1 MIQALI
7 IYNLFA
13 LILTAGVLFV
23 LNRYKAER
31 AVERSILL
39 ILAQQSLLALGA
51 MLFPM
56 DGFGRIQL
64 LIWGIFAYF
73 PVILIG
79 NIALLWRKN
88 KKYSNFLIVIFVLM
102 MVIAVDAFLVEPRS
116 LEVSRI
122 TLSSDKLTEP
132 VRVALLADIQT
143 DLPGSYEEH
152 VLDLVKTENPDL
164 ILMAGDYLQIV
175 DPDLYQRSIKV
186 MNRIFREADLSPRLG
201 MVAIRGN
208 VDWNGWEA
216 IFQDLEVM
224 VVEETETVDLGPLSI
239 TGVGWLDSENTA
251 LQIDGSKNYHI
262 VLGHSPNFSLGKIEG
277 DLLLAGHTHG
287 GQVQLPG
294 IGPLLTLSAVP
305 RSWAA
310 GLTEI
315 HPGQYLLVSRGI
327 GLERGHAP
335 RLRFLCHPELI
346 IIDLLPLGF
355 VPD

>member
-1 MIQALI
+1 
-7 IYNLFA
+7 
-13 LILTAGVLFV
+13 
-23 LNRYKAER
+23 
-31 AVERSILL
+31 
-39 ILAQQSLLALGA
+39 
-51 MLFPM
+51 
-56 DGFGRIQL
+56 
-64 LIWGIFAYF
+64 
-73 PVILIG
+73 
-79 NIALLWRKN
+79 
-88 KKYSNFLIVIFVLM
+88 
-102 MVIAVDAFLVEPRS
+102 
-116 LEVSRI
+116 
-122 TLSSDKLTEP
+122 
-132 VRVALLADIQT
+132 
-143 DLPGSYEEH
+143 
-152 VLDLVKTENPDL
+152 
-164 ILMAGDYLQIV
+164 
-175 DPDLYQRSIKV
+175 

-216 IFQDLEVM
+216 IFQGLEVM

-262 VLGHSPNFSLGKIEG
+262 VLGHSPNFSLGEIEG